1 MTNLCVHLDADDRL
15 AIAEAAAGEGS
26 RKGAWDDFGMMTQYF
41 RPAMIGVATIL
52 ALQLSAQA
60 KAQVQACDDLPHVC
74 AQQRA
79 EEEMAKPPPRP
90 TGDDGEEAPPYFDGA
105 ASRISAAGN
114 LAEFI
119 KTKSKK
125 EFEEKMKDPKFAA
138 FVERYNKGGWEFF
151 PSPPDSKPG
160 EYCSAFY
167 TRRTQSILI
176 VGPGPDLKGG
186 LVLYLDDGIPKP
198 RTMKRVEITFDQGDG
213 SPQTVT
219 ARNQKLP
226 GGNMGF
232 FALAIPS
239 IENLLTG
246 MEDEAVFT
254 IKTAGYLGTFEWND
268 GLTARKELEKCMSA
282 GGRT

>member
-1 MTNLCVHLDADDRL
+1 MTDLFVHADAPDRL
-15 AIAEAAAGEGS
+15 AATIKRRRDMALSPTLCDGIVAS
-26 RKGAWDDFGMMTQYF
+26 WKRY
-41 RPAMIGVATIL
+41 GVAGRVFGIGLFAALSGMSSPAL
-52 ALQLSAQA
+52 ACA
-60 KAQVQACDDLPHVC
+60 DLPHVC
-74 AQQRA
+74 AQKKA
-79 EEEMAKPPPRP
+79 LEDMAAPPPKP
-90 TGDDGEEAPPYFDGA
+90 VGADGEEAPPYFDGA

-151 PSPPDSKPG
+151 PSPPDSNPG

-167 TRRTQSILI
+167 IKRSQFILI

-198 RTMKRVEITFDQGDG
+198 RTMKPVEITFDQGDG

-226 GGNMGF
+226 GGDMGF
-232 FALAIPS
+232 FALTIPS

-254 IKTAGYLGTFEWND
+254 IKTPGYLGTFEWND

>member
-1 MTNLCVHLDADDRL
+1 MTPGN
-15 AIAEAAAGEGS
+15 
-26 RKGAWDDFGMMTQYF
+26 DFGVMTMQYF
-41 RPAMIGVATIL
+41 RPALLGVATVL
-52 ALQLSAQA
+52 ALQFSAQA
-60 KAQVQACDDLPHVC
+60 QAQAQACNDMPHVC

-79 EEEMAKPPPRP
+79 AEEMAKPPPKP
-90 TGDDGEEAPPYFDGA
+90 TGDDGEPASPYFELA
-105 ASRISAAGN
+105 ASRISEARN
-114 LAEFI
+114 LANLI

-125 EFEEKMKDPKFAA
+125 QFEEKMKDPKFAA

-151 PSPPDSKPG
+151 PSPSGSKPG

-167 TRRTQSILI
+167 MRRYQSILI

-186 LVLYLDDGIPKP
+186 LVLYLEDGIPKP
-198 RTMKRVEITFDQGDG
+198 RTMKPVEITFDQGDG

-226 GGNMGF
+226 GGVMGF
-232 FALAIPS
+232 YALAIPS

-254 IKTAGYLGTFEWND
+254 IRQPGQYWGTFEWND
-268 GLTARKELEKCMSA
+268 GLTARKKLEKCISA
-282 GGRT
+282 GGGI